1 MRAEDQI
8 QSAIVAYV
16 RAVAPRV
23 IVYAIPNASRRT
35 QSGRASNAVPG
46 LLPGMPDLGLAIPD
60 GRCAFIEVKTPK
72 GKLSNNQKVILA
84 RMDCFSIPYIV
95 ATGID
100 EVRVFLR
107 FLGVATRE
115 AATK

>member
-1 MRAEDQI
+1 MREEDQI

-16 RAVAPRV
+16 RAVAPRI

-60 GRCAFIEVKTPK
+60 GRAAFIEVKTPK
-72 GKLSNNQKVILA
+72 GKLSDNQKGILA
-84 RMDCFSIPYIV
+84 QMDYHSIPYIV

-100 EVRVFLR
+100 EVRVFLC

-115 AATK
+115 ATS